1 MFAETY
7 FGFLL
12 EHQSGSSKTCV
23 TIPFGSI
30 ALNAEVASIFGDP
43 ATKTRPNHWEY
54 EWTLDAKYAER
65 HVDSVFL
72 QRSGRDCRVGVARL
86 PTLADEVG
94 EAAIWAW
101 VRRCNGGG
109 CAGVVRG
116 DVGRGWHGGCLMGLE
131 RWRR

>member
-7 FGFLL
+7 FGFFL

-54 EWTLDAKYAER
+54 EWTLDAKYADATSIRYSYRGAVEIAG
-65 HVDSVFL
+65 L
-72 QRSGRDCRVGVARL
+72 AWRDCLRWLTRWAR
-86 PTLADEVG
+86 
-94 EAAIWAW
+94 
-101 VRRCNGGG
+101 RRF
-109 CAGVVRG
+109 
-116 DVGRGWHGGCLMGLE
+116 GLG
-131 RWRR
+131 